1 MSDSL
6 IQALPDLVAFV
17 RRDGVITA
25 CLGGR
30 RLTDRP
36 EPELLVG
43 RTITDTWLA
52 PIAPRLTQMLR
63 KALASRVSVT
73 STYVDGDR
81 NYEARVSP
89 QGRERVLCVIR
100 DLTDAAQPGVARAG
114 DAPAPA
120 AAGGMERRGFM
131 QRMKRSIA
139 DATLSETPLAL
150 CVIHLGGLADIGRSI
165 DYSIADRVAT
175 TALRRLPQC
184 AHDQSAQEP
193 SWYVG
198 QLGEDLLAVVVEG
211 AKIREA
217 MRATIQSI
225 CDSLQLPVEV
235 GDACFQ
241 LAPSAG
247 VAIHGEDASRP
258 QSLLEHA
265 RAALAEARRSGAGSL
280 QFYSDTIRMLPA
292 MRMDLERELR
302 EAITGEQI
310 QLRYLGRH
318 DLQSGRLA
326 AVQAY
331 MRWTHPLRGA
341 VPPEEFLPIAAATG
355 LALALS
361 RCALARFLADAAAL
375 RAVTG
380 ADVRLSFAPLR
391 HHLVAGTLVQDLQ
404 NHLSAQRLSPGCIE
418 IRVAEKTI
426 AAVEKAD
433 RIIAELTGTGVSVM
447 IDEFGRGFSSLSNIA
462 QLPVQAL
469 QIDRRYS
476 LAAAQQP
483 SAERFC
489 RGAIA
494 LARAF
499 GMVTVAPGI
508 DDDAIRRNML
518 DLGCEQGLGDLF
530 PPIKFASPA
539 SAAGDADVAIA
550 S

>member
-36 EPELLVG
+36 DPELLVG
-43 RTITDTWLA
+43 RNITETWLA

-63 KALASRVSVT
+63 KALASRVNVS
-73 STYVDGDR
+73 STYVDGER
-81 NYEARVSP
+81 SYEARVSP

-100 DLTDAAQPGVARAG
+100 DLTEAAQAAGTRAT
-114 DAPAPA
+114 DAPSAA

-131 QRMKRSIA
+131 QRMKQSIA
-139 DATLSETPLAL
+139 DATLSDTPLAL
-150 CVIHLGGLADIGRSI
+150 CVIRLGGLADIGRSI
-165 DYSIADRVAT
+165 DFSIADRVAT

-184 AHDQSAQEP
+184 TSEPTAPEP
-193 SWYVG
+193 SWYIG

-211 AKIREA
+211 AKAREA
-217 MRATIQSI
+217 MRSTIQSI

-241 LAPSAG
+241 LAVCAG

-302 EAITGEQI
+302 EAITGDQI
-310 QLRYLGRH
+310 QLRYVGRY
-318 DLQSGRLA
+318 DLKSGSLA

-331 MRWTHPLRGA
+331 MRWTHPLRGPVA
-341 VPPEEFLPIAAATG
+341 PEEFLPIAAATG

-361 RCALARFLADAAAL
+361 RCLADAAAV
-375 RAVTG
+375 RAVAG

-391 HHLVAGTLVQDLQ
+391 HHLVGGTLLKDLES
-404 NHLSAQRLSPGCIE
+404 HLSAQRLSPRGIE
-418 IRVAEKTI
+418 IRIAEKTI
-426 AAVEKAD
+426 AAVDKAE
-433 RIIAELTGTGVSVM
+433 RIIAALTAMGVSVM

-476 LAAAQQP
+476 LAATQQP

-494 LARAF
+494 LAQAF
-499 GMVTVAPGI
+499 GMTTVASGI
-508 DDDAIRRNML
+508 DDEATRRNMS
-518 DLGCEQGLGDLF
+518 DLGCEQGLGDFF
-530 PPIKFASPA
+530 PPIRLASPA
-539 SAAGDADVAIA
+539 AAADDAGVAIA

>member
-36 EPELLVG
+36 DPELLVG
-43 RTITDTWLA
+43 RNITETWLA

-63 KALASRVSVT
+63 KALASRVNVT

-89 QGRERVLCVIR
+89 EGRERVLCVIR
-100 DLTDAAQPGVARAG
+100 DLTETAEAAGTRAT
-114 DAPAPA
+114 DAPSAA

-131 QRMKRSIA
+131 QRMKQSIA
-139 DATLSETPLAL
+139 DATLSDTPLAL
-150 CVIHLGGLADIGRSI
+150 CVIRLGGLADIGRSI
-165 DYSIADRVAT
+165 DFSIADRVAT

-184 AHDQSAQEP
+184 TSEPTAQEP
-193 SWYVG
+193 SWYIG

-211 AKIREA
+211 AKAREA
-217 MRATIQSI
+217 MRSTIQSI

-241 LAPSAG
+241 LAPCAG
-247 VAIHGEDASRP
+247 VAVHGEDASRP

-302 EAITGEQI
+302 EAITGDQI
-310 QLRYLGRH
+310 QLRYVGRY
-318 DLQSGRLA
+318 DLKSGRLA

-331 MRWTHPLRGA
+331 MRWTHPLRGPVA
-341 VPPEEFLPIAAATG
+341 PEEFLPIAAATG

-361 RCALARFLADAAAL
+361 RCALARCLADAAAV
-375 RAVTG
+375 RAAAG
-380 ADVRLSFAPLR
+380 AEVRLSFAPLR
-391 HHLVAGTLVQDLQ
+391 HHLVGGTLLKDLES
-404 NHLSAQRLSPGCIE
+404 HLLAQRLSPRGIE
-418 IRVAEKTI
+418 IRIAEKTI
-426 AAVEKAD
+426 AAVDKAE
-433 RIIAELTGTGVSVM
+433 RIIAALTAMGVSVM
-447 IDEFGRGFSSLSNIA
+447 IDEFGRGFSSLSNVA

-476 LAAAQQP
+476 LAATQQP

-494 LARAF
+494 LAQAF
-499 GMVTVAPGI
+499 GMTTVAPGI

-518 DLGCEQGLGDLF
+518 ALGCEQGLGDF
-530 PPIKFASPA
+530 YPPIRLASPA
-539 SAAGDADVAIA
+539 AAADDAGVAIA

>member
-30 RLTDRP
+30 RLADRP
-36 EPELLVG
+36 APELLVG
-43 RTITDTWLA
+43 RNIVDTWLA
-52 PIAPRLTQMLR
+52 PVAPRLTQMLR
-63 KALASRVSVT
+63 KALASRVNVT
-73 STYVDGDR
+73 SSYVDGDR
-81 NYEARVSP
+81 CYEARVSP

-100 DLTDAAQPGVARAG
+100 DMTEATAAVGTRAT
-114 DAPAPA
+114 DAPAAA

-131 QRMKRSIA
+131 QRMKQSIA
-139 DATLSETPLAL
+139 DATLSESPLAL

-165 DYSIADRVAT
+165 DFSIADRVAT
-175 TALRRLPQC
+175 AALRRLPQC
-184 AHDQSAQEP
+184 ANEP
-193 SWYVG
+193 AAREPTWYIG

-211 AKIREA
+211 AQAREA
-217 MRATIQSI
+217 IRTSIQSI
-225 CDSLQLPVEV
+225 CDSLQLPIEV

-241 LAPSAG
+241 LAPCAG
-247 VAIHGEDASRP
+247 VALHGEDASRP

-265 RAALAEARRSGAGSL
+265 RAALAEARRSGAGAL

-302 EAITGEQI
+302 EAITSDQI
-310 QLRYLGRH
+310 QLRYLGRY
-318 DLQSGRLA
+318 DLESGSLT

-341 VPPEEFLPIAAATG
+341 VAPEEFLPIAAATG

-361 RCALARFLADAAAL
+361 RCALARCLANAAAV

-380 ADVRLSFAPLR
+380 AETRLSFAPLR

-404 NHLSAQRLSPGCIE
+404 GHLSAHRVAPASLE
-418 IRVAEKTI
+418 IRIAEKTI
-426 AAVEKAD
+426 AAVEKAE
-433 RIIAELTGTGVSVM
+433 RIIAELTAIGVNVM

-469 QIDRRYS
+469 SIDRRYS
-476 LAAAQQP
+476 LAAMQQP
-483 SAERFC
+483 AAQRFC

-499 GMVTVAPGI
+499 GMTTIAPGI
-508 DDDAIRRNML
+508 DDDATRRNMSGF
-518 DLGCEQGLGDLF
+518 GCQQGLGDF
-530 PPIKFASPA
+530 YPPIRLASPA
-539 SAAGDADVAIA
+539 AAAGDEGAAVAC
-550 S
+550 

>member
-36 EPELLVG
+36 DPELLVG
-43 RTITDTWLA
+43 RNITETWLA

-63 KALASRVSVT
+63 KALASRVNVT
-73 STYVDGDR
+73 STYMDGDR
-81 NYEARVSP
+81 SYEARVSP

-100 DLTDAAQPGVARAG
+100 DLTDAAQAAGTRAT
-114 DAPAPA
+114 DAPSAA

-131 QRMKRSIA
+131 QRMKQSIA
-139 DATLSETPLAL
+139 DATLSGSPLAL
-150 CVIHLGGLADIGRSI
+150 CVIRLGGLADIGRSI
-165 DYSIADRVAT
+165 DFSIADRVAT

-184 AHDQSAQEP
+184 TSEPTAREP
-193 SWYVG
+193 SWYIG

-211 AKIREA
+211 AKAREA

-225 CDSLQLPVEV
+225 CDSLLLPVEV

-241 LAPSAG
+241 LAPCAG

-302 EAITGEQI
+302 EAITGDQI
-310 QLRYLGRH
+310 QLRYVGRY
-318 DLQSGRLA
+318 DLKSGSLA

-341 VPPEEFLPIAAATG
+341 VAPEEFLPIAAATG

-361 RCALARFLADAAAL
+361 RCALARCLADAAAV
-375 RAVTG
+375 RAAAG
-380 ADVRLSFAPLR
+380 AEVRLSFAPLR
-391 HHLVAGTLVQDLQ
+391 HHLVGGTLLKDLET
-404 NHLSAQRLSPGCIE
+404 HLSAQRLSPRSIE
-418 IRVAEKTI
+418 IRIAEKTI
-426 AAVEKAD
+426 AAVDKAE
-433 RIIAELTGTGVSVM
+433 RIIAALNTLGVSVM

-476 LAAAQQP
+476 LAAPQQP
-483 SAERFC
+483 SAQRFC

-494 LARAF
+494 LAQAF
-499 GMVTVAPGI
+499 GMTTVAPGI
-508 DDDAIRRNML
+508 DDDATRRNML
-518 DLGCEQGLGDLF
+518 ALGCEQGLGDF
-530 PPIKFASPA
+530 YPPIQLVSPA
-539 SAAGDADVAIA
+539 IAAGDDGVAIA